1 MKISFGNFAKSL
13 KCVLVIE
20 KPIDMEN
27 QKLQDIENESNV
39 IPVQDIPDRWVNDI
53 DWLYLIFP
61 HEWQVRIYI
70 SFCKFVLN
78 FCPSCFLT
86 YSFIFRCI
94 M

>member
-61 HEWQVRIYI
+61 YEWQVRIYI

-86 YSFIFRCI
+86 YSFIFRFI